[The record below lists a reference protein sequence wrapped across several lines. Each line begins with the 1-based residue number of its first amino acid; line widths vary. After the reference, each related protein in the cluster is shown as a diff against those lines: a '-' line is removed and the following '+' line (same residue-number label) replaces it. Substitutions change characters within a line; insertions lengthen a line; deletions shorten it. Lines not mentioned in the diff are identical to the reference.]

1 MIPINNPED
10 YKSEKILSEEDIIKK
25 VEELKKH
32 GKDVGLCVGGYDLLH
47 PGQMT
52 HLRSAKGLCDAL
64 VVGIT
69 CDKYNS
75 KRKGGGRPIYNEL
88 LRAFSV
94 SQLCCVDYVFISNYE
109 KAVEVIKL
117 LKPKYNIKAPDYIN
131 KTTPGITSEREAIA
145 EAGGEMKYTVDEK
158 LSTTDIINYIKTK
171 VDIDEDKKWE
181 QKDQKK
187 YELLIIVDRDG
198 TIIHND
204 EFPGRHETW
213 KKDLKINKDV
223 AKFLKYLQN
232 KFSSKTI
239 CVSNQSGVARKF
251 FDCRRVEE
259 INDFI
264 NEKLKDESIVIDN
277 WQYCPDVDLHY
288 AKNNQHLSFDYKYVK
303 EKTKRKPCIDMVDD
317 SLKEL
322 NAELKYFEN
331 VIVIGNSEDDK
342 RLAVNL
348 NALYIDSRGKDF
360 NKM

>member
-1 MIPINNPED
+1 M
-10 YKSEKILSEEDIIKK
+10 
-25 VEELKKH
+25 
-32 GKDVGLCVGGYDLLH
+32 G
-47 PGQMT
+47 
-52 HLRSAKGLCDAL
+52 AKG
-64 VVGIT
+64 
-69 CDKYNS
+69 
-75 KRKGGGRPIYNEL
+75 
-88 LRAFSV
+88 
-94 SQLCCVDYVFISNYE
+94 
-109 KAVEVIKL
+109 
-117 LKPKYNIKAPDYIN
+117 
-131 KTTPGITSEREAIA
+131 SE
-145 EAGGEMKYTVDEK
+145 
-158 LSTTDIINYIKTK
+158 
-171 VDIDEDKKWE
+171 
-181 QKDQKK
+181 K

-360 NKM
+360 NKMMQELNFL